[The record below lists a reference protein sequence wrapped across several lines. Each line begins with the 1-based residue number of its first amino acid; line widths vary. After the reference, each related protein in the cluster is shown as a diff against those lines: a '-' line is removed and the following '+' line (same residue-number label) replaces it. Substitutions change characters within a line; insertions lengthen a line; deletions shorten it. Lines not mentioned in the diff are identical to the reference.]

1 MGDVPQ
7 MMTPGLKAYGQ
18 FSSTVTQR
26 PITLNPVK
34 VVLDTHQDTSGDEL
48 AVDFIKGGIIVSRAG
63 TYLVI
68 VGSQI
73 GKLAGNKPRWIDF
86 WIRINNMDLPN
97 SNVRAILKDPDMKD
111 VIVTQV
117 VAHLNKGDM
126 LNIMMTVQVA
136 DEGLGIEAIQ
146 PDGEPLIPSMILT
159 ILQL

>member
-1 MGDVPQ
+1 
-7 MMTPGLKAYGQ
+7 MMVPGLKAFGQ

-26 PITLNPVK
+26 PITLRPVK

-48 AVDFIKGGIIVSRAG
+48 VVDFLKGGIVVNRAG
-63 TYLVI
+63 TYLII

-73 GKLAGNKPRWIDF
+73 GKLAGTKPRWIDF
-86 WIRINNMDLPN
+86 WIKVNNTDLPN
-97 SNVRAILKDPDMKD
+97 SNVRAVLKDPDMKD

-126 LNIMMTVQVA
+126 LDIMMTVEVA

-146 PDGEPLIPSMILT
+146 PVNEPLIPSMILT
-159 ILQL
+159 VLQL